1 MASKRGRPLVD
12 ESESSA
18 INQNRKKTRERMQ
31 RLRSERKQ
39 QNKVAIPPT
48 AGQLRQGEQII
59 NLGSIGEENGSH
71 TPAQVGLRV
80 TLVREHL
87 FPRHVVGVAVYTS
100 ILASRCGGNLAAQGL
115 TLYMLSLMSCKR

>member
-18 INQNRKKTRERMQ
+18 INQNRKKTREHMQ

-87 FPRHVVGVAVYTS
+87 FPRLVVGVAVYIVDFGFS
-100 ILASRCGGNLAAQGL
+100 LRRESRRAGTDVIHVVINVL
-115 TLYMLSLMSCKR
+115 